1 MPELVLIKAANNTLL
16 PADAQSAA
24 LLDRIKRGA
33 GVLVRYEEANDIAL
47 HRKMMV
53 LFNLAF
59 DAWQPTGPRYLGYVI
74 EKEFNQLRK
83 DLVILAGYYERYTDP
98 DGNTRLNAQSLAFD
112 SMEAPT
118 REALFSALIDVVLK
132 HILPTY
138 NKADLDNVIAQT
150 LGLAR

>member
-1 MPELVLIKAANNTLL
+1 MPELVLFKADGNTLL
-16 PADAQSAA
+16 PADARSAA
-24 LLDRIKRGA
+24 LLNRLKRGA
-33 GVLVRYEEANDIAL
+33 GIRVRYEEVNDIGL
-47 HRKMMV
+47 HRKMMA
-53 LFNLAF
+53 LFQLAF

-74 EKEFNQLRK
+74 EKEFDQLRK

-98 DGNTRLNAQSLAFD
+98 NGNTRLNAQSLAFD

-138 NKADLDNVIAQT
+138 NKADIDNVIAQT
-150 LGLAR
+150 LGFAR